1 VSPRS
6 DFEGGKRIN
15 TTAKAK
21 IELFRLVK
29 LFQKGQVSEALAS
42 TVLIPKNMPSSR
54 WTMNNRLLALLQ
66 TNEIDCRG
74 YQQWKLVNRQVKGGA
89 QAAYI
94 LRPRTLEEK
103 DEETGED
110 KIVVVGFACL
120 PVFSYSST
128 DGEPLPELIPPEPP
142 ALLNVAERFGL
153 KVEYQACCGLYRGAY
168 DIKKKEI
175 VLCTHQER
183 TFFHEL
189 AHAAHNRVLDGKL
202 KMGQDA
208 KQEIAAELS
217 SNVLARLYGKQ
228 PQDEGHAYRYIE
240 NYAKEMKKDVAT
252 AIVSVL
258 TDVEKVLELII
269 STAEGTP
276 ESVGTSAE
284 SVEIVAGGS

>member
-1 VSPRS
+1 L
-6 DFEGGKRIN
+6 FESGK
-15 TTAKAK
+15 
-21 IELFRLVK
+21 
-29 LFQKGQVSEALAS
+29 VSEALAS

-54 WTMNNRLLALLQ
+54 WTLNNRLLSFLQ
-66 TNEIDCRG
+66 TNEVDCRG
-74 YQQWKLVNRQVKGGA
+74 YKQWKQANRQVKGGA

-94 LRPRTLEEK
+94 LRPRTIEEK

-153 KVEYQACCGLYRGAY
+153 KVEYQACSGLYRGAY

-189 AHAAHNRVLDGKL
+189 AHAVHNRVLDGKL
-202 KMGQDA
+202 KVGQDA
-208 KQEIAAELS
+208 KQEIVAELS

-228 PQDEGHAYRYIE
+228 PQDEGHAYHYIE
-240 NYAKEMKKDVAT
+240 NYAKEMKKEVGS

-258 TDVEKVLELII
+258 SDVEKVLEMIVSAEE
-269 STAEGTP
+269 STQ
-276 ESVGTSAE
+276 ESVDTSAE
-284 SVEIVAGGS
+284 SVEIVAGAL